1 MTAVLE
7 LVPRARQWLTAVLVL
22 AGCGFVGIAATQPSA
37 LRLSLALVLI
47 IFMVCVGLWRRRR
60 LLVAVSIWLPLLGLV
75 RRLISYGGTR
85 TSVDV
90 LLLVAPAGF
99 AVLVVLAAR
108 ARKMRHVHTLSH
120 WVFALALMLSLEAFN
135 PLQGSIAAGITAL
148 DFVLV
153 PMFAFWIGREL
164 VDDKTLEKL
173 LRLIAIIS
181 IPAALYGL
189 LQVFHGFPPWDK
201 AWINAQGYT
210 ALSINGVTR
219 PFGTFANA
227 AEFATYLAVGALM
240 WLVFHVTSRRAPL
253 AIAAVALTVGG
264 MAVEAS
270 RGVFVLF
277 IVSVGVLIAAWR
289 RAPLGL
295 SLVIGAIA
303 LLLLAFAFG
312 KAGLGDSS
320 STTTSNSNVLTS
332 HLVSGISR
340 PFDPQYS
347 TTSVHFHEVL
357 TGLRTAIH
365 DPLGLGPAVVTIA
378 GQRFSGSTQSR
389 GTEVDPSNVAIAA
402 GFPGLIAY
410 LMVVLLG
417 FRSTYTL
424 VQQRR
429 DKLAFAALAVISVT
443 ALQWLNGG
451 QYAVAPLPW
460 LVLGWVERVSRP
472 ADTDDTE

>member
-1 MTAVLE
+1 LLTLLVCVL
-7 LVPRARQWLTAVLVL
+7 LGVWS
-22 AGCGFVGIAATQPSA
+22 TQPSA
-37 LRLSLALVLI
+37 LRLALAITLI
-47 IFMVCVGLWRRRR
+47 IFMICVGLWRRRR
-60 LLVAVSIWLPLLGLV
+60 LLIAVSIWLPLLGLV

-90 LLLVAPAGF
+90 LLLVAPAAF

-135 PLQGSIAAGITAL
+135 PLQGSITAGLTAL

-173 LRLIAIIS
+173 LRLVAIIA

-201 AWINAQGYT
+201 SWIDAQGYT
-210 ALSINGVTR
+210 ALSINGVIR

-240 WLVFHVTSRRAPL
+240 WLVFHVTSRRAPIAL
-253 AIAAVALTVGG
+253 AAIGLTVGG

-277 IVSVGVLIAAWR
+277 IVSLGVLVAAWR

-295 SLVIGAIA
+295 SLVIGAVA

-312 KAGLGDSS
+312 KAGVSDSTS
-320 STTTSNSNVLTS
+320 TTSNSNVLTS
-332 HLVSGISR
+332 HLVTGISR

-347 TTSVHFHEVL
+347 TTSIHYHEVL

-410 LMVVLLG
+410 LMIVILG
-417 FRSTYTL
+417 FRNTYAL
-424 VQQRR
+424 VQRRR
-429 DKLAFAALAVISVT
+429 DKLAFAALAVISAT
-443 ALQWLNGG
+443 AFQWLNGG

-472 ADTDDTE
+472 ADVDDTE